1 MGSGDYHEPATA
13 IEPVSQISRGFAMR
27 SMTKLVPVLL
37 LVPAALGLVGCESRT
52 DKTEGAVL
60 LSISDFDGLPTQ
72 VSVNAA
78 EAAGGVTVD
87 AITIQNIPKDPGSPT
102 SALMNVEFSAYEVIY
117 SRADTGTRLPP
128 PLVRQVFGVAPVNG
142 TNIYNN
148 LPVLTLDQL
157 DSPPLSDLLFENGG
171 FDSETGAQRIIL
183 NLRLRF
189 FGRTL
194 SGDEVETGPFDAF
207 TVDFVP

>member
-1 MGSGDYHEPATA
+1 
-13 IEPVSQISRGFAMR
+13 
-27 SMTKLVPVLL
+27 MTKLVSILVLVL
-37 LVPAALGLVGCESRT
+37 CALGLSGCEDRT
-52 DKTEGAVL
+52 DKSEGSVL

-78 EAAGGVTVD
+78 DAAGLVTVGQ
-87 AITIQNIPKDPGSPT
+87 ITIQNIPKDPTSPT
-102 SALMNVEFSAYEVIY
+102 SSLMNVELSAYEVIF

-128 PLVRQVFGVAPVNG
+128 PLVRQIFGVAPVNG
-142 TNIYNN
+142 TNVYEN
-148 LPVLTLDQL
+148 LPILTNDQL
-157 DSPPLSDLLFENGG
+157 DAPPLTDLLFINGG
-171 FDSETGAQRIIL
+171 FDSETGAQVVSL